1 MSTATAARARLSEVL
16 DADRAV
22 PIVSNETFPTSSG
35 VAGSTLYDW
44 LTGGAAAAGMAVS
57 ERAALSVSAVFACVD
72 IIAAAIAGFPF
83 HLYRRGEKGRERYDS
98 DLWWL
103 FNESPHPAWTSASA
117 WEFAVMNVLLQ
128 GDGFWQIH
136 RASKYSN
143 TIVGFEP
150 HHRLSVDVRRVDG
163 RNKYIVTPQEGE
175 RFVLDQDDMLHFPGL
190 GFNGLTSLTPLQY
203 ALRNGAG
210 IALAADKSA
219 ADFFRTG
226 ARSELF
232 LSTNGKVDPAQ
243 QEQLRERW
251 KAKAAGAAN
260 ALYPVILSGDWKAEK
275 IGLSAVDAQLIE
287 TRQFQVED
295 VCRIYGV
302 PPHMVAKTDAS
313 TSWGSGIESMGTG
326 FVRFTLRKHLN
337 RISQEINRKVWPR
350 SRLYY
355 GEHNVDALME
365 GDSTAQATYF
375 AKAAGGPGT
384 QGWMSVNEIR
394 RLKNLPPDPDPRADT
409 VQFTG
414 KTAAQQGSK
423 NA

>member
-1 MSTATAARARLSEVL
+1 MSTATAARARLSDVL
-16 DADRAV
+16 STDRAAPLV
-22 PIVSNETFPTSSG
+22 LNETYPTSSG

-44 LTGGAAAAGMAVS
+44 LTGGAAAGGIAVS
-57 ERAALSVSAVFACVD
+57 ERAALSVSAVFACVS
-72 IIAAAIAGFPF
+72 IIAGAIAGFPF
-83 HLYRRGEKGRERYDS
+83 HLYRRAESGRERYES

-103 FNESPHPAWTSASA
+103 FNESPSPAWSSASA
-117 WEFAVMNVLLQ
+117 WEYAVMNVLLQ

-150 HHRLSVDVRRVDG
+150 HHRLSVEPKRVEG
-163 RNKYIVTPQEGE
+163 RNKYIVTPKEGA
-175 RFVLDQDDMLHFPGL
+175 RFVIDQDDMLHFPGL
-190 GFNGLTSLTPLQY
+190 GFDGISSLTPLQY

-210 IALAADKSA
+210 IAAAADKSA

-232 LSTNGKVDPAQ
+232 LSSAGKVSPEQ

-251 KAKAAGAAN
+251 KAKSAGAAN
-260 ALYPVILSGDWKAEK
+260 AIYPVILQGDWKAEK
-275 IGLSAVDAQLIE
+275 IGLSAADAQLIE

-295 VCRIYGV
+295 ICRIYGV

-313 TSWGSGIESMGTG
+313 TSWGSGIEAMGTG
-326 FVRFTLRKHLN
+326 FVRFTLRAHLN

-375 AKAAGGPGT
+375 AKALGGPGA
-384 QGWMSVNEIR
+384 QGWMAANEVR
-394 RLKNLPPDPDPRADT
+394 KLKNLPPLSDPRASQ
-409 VQFTG
+409 VQFAG
-414 KTAAQQGSK
+414 SAKTQGTK